1 MKQLSVKQ
9 IRNNRRRNRSK
20 RNNLRHPERLRLV
33 VFRSNKNISAQLID
47 DFKGVTLAS
56 ASSLD
61 KKIKKKINSLKS
73 KTEASILIGELIA
86 KDAIG
91 KKIKNVVFDRNGYPY
106 HGRVKAMAD
115 SARKNGLKFWGLNNN
130 D

>member
-1 MKQLSVKQ
+1 MKQLSAKQ

-20 RNNLRHPERLRLV
+20 RNNIRHSERLRLV

-47 DFKGVTLAS
+47 DFKGTTLAS

-86 KDAIG
+86 KDAIS
-91 KKIKNVVFDRNGYPY
+91 KKITNVVFDRNGYPY